1 MNNRNLLA
9 AIQYKDREKAFITI
23 AEITEPYGEGS
34 ETVVSVGSTLKGD
47 TDNPSWKVHVPVY
60 MIDQIIEAL
69 RDVKRDE
76 TE

>member
-1 MNNRNLLA
+1 MSNRNLLT

-34 ETVVSVGSTLKGD
+34 ETVISVGSTLKGD
-47 TDNPSWKVHVPVY
+47 TDNPSWKVHVPIY

-69 RDVKRDE
+69 HDVKREE

>member
-1 MNNRNLLA
+1 MNNRRLLT

-47 TDNPSWKVHVPVY
+47 IENPSWKVHVPVY

-69 RDVKRDE
+69 HDVKRGE

>member
-1 MNNRNLLA
+1 MSNRRLLT
-9 AIQYKDREKAFITI
+9 AIQYKDRENAFITI

-47 TDNPSWKVHVPVY
+47 IDNPTWKVHVPVY

-69 RDVKRDE
+69 HDVKLDE
-76 TE
+76 TD

>member
-1 MNNRNLLA
+1 MSNRNLLT

>member
-1 MNNRNLLA
+1 MSNRKLLT

-47 TDNPSWKVHVPVY
+47 IDNPSWKVHVPVY
-60 MIDQIIEAL
+60 MVDQIIAAL
-69 RDVKRDE
+69 NDIKRDE
-76 TE
+76 PE

>member
-1 MNNRNLLA
+1 MNNRNLLK
-9 AIQYKDREKAFITI
+9 AIQYKDREKGFITI

-47 TDNPSWKVHVPVY
+47 IDNPTWTVHVPVY

-69 RDVKRDE
+69 HDVKQEE

>member
-1 MNNRNLLA
+1 MSNRNLLT

-47 TDNPSWKVHVPVY
+47 IDNPSWKVHVPVY
-60 MIDQIIEAL
+60 MIDQIIAAL
-69 RDVKRDE
+69 NDVKRDE
-76 TE
+76 SE

>member
-1 MNNRNLLA
+1 MSNRRLLT

-23 AEITEPYGEGS
+23 AEITEPYGDGS
-34 ETVVSVGSTLKGD
+34 ETVISVGSTLKGD
-47 TDNPSWKVHVPVY
+47 IENPTWAVHVPVY

-69 RDVKRDE
+69 HDVKQDE

>member
-1 MNNRNLLA
+1 MSNRNLLT

-34 ETVVSVGSTLKGD
+34 ETVISVGSTLKGD

>member
-1 MNNRNLLA
+1 MSNRNLLT

-47 TDNPSWKVHVPVY
+47 IDNPTWTVHVPVY
-60 MIDQIIEAL
+60 MIDQIIKTL
-69 RDVKRDE
+69 HDVKQEE

>member
-1 MNNRNLLA
+1 MSNRKLLT

-47 TDNPSWKVHVPVY
+47 IDNPSWKVHVPVY
-60 MIDQIIEAL
+60 MIDQIIAAL
-69 RDVKRDE
+69 NDIKRDE
-76 TE
+76 PK

>member
-1 MNNRNLLA
+1 MSNRKLLT

-47 TDNPSWKVHVPVY
+47 IDNPSWKVHVPVY
-60 MIDQIIEAL
+60 MIDQIIAAL
-69 RDVKRDE
+69 NDVKRDE
-76 TE
+76 PE

>member
-1 MNNRNLLA
+1 MKNRKLLT

-47 TDNPSWKVHVPVY
+47 IDNPSWKVHVPVY
-60 MIDQIIEAL
+60 MVDQVIAAL
-69 RDVKRDE
+69 NDVSRDE
-76 TE
+76 EQ

>member
-1 MNNRNLLA
+1 MSSRKLLT

-47 TDNPSWKVHVPVY
+47 IDNPSWKVHVPVY
-60 MIDQIIEAL
+60 MVDQIIDAL
-69 RDVKRDE
+69 NDIKRDE
-76 TE
+76 PE

>member
-1 MNNRNLLA
+1 MSNRNLLA

>member
-1 MNNRNLLA
+1 MSNRNLLT

-47 TDNPSWKVHVPVY
+47 IDNPSWKVHVPVY
-60 MIDQIIEAL
+60 MIDQVIAAL
-69 RDVKRDE
+69 NDVKREE

>member
-1 MNNRNLLA
+1 MSNRNLLT

-47 TDNPSWKVHVPVY
+47 IDNPSWKVHVPVY
-60 MIDQIIEAL
+60 MIDQIIAAL
-69 RDVKRDE
+69 NDVKRDE
-76 TE
+76 PE

>member
-1 MNNRNLLA
+1 MSNRKLLT

-47 TDNPSWKVHVPVY
+47 IDNPSWKVHVPVY
-60 MIDQIIEAL
+60 MIDQMIAAL
-69 RDVKRDE
+69 NDVKRDE
-76 TE
+76 PE

>member
-1 MNNRNLLA
+1 MSSRKLLT

-47 TDNPSWKVHVPVY
+47 IDNPSWNVHVPVY
-60 MIDQIIEAL
+60 MVDQIIDAL
-69 RDVKRDE
+69 NDIKRDE
-76 TE
+76 PE

>member
-1 MNNRNLLA
+1 MSNRKLLT

-47 TDNPSWKVHVPVY
+47 IDNPSWKVHVPVY
-60 MIDQIIEAL
+60 MIDQIIAAL
-69 RDVKRDE
+69 NDIKRDE
-76 TE
+76 PE

>member
-1 MNNRNLLA
+1 MNNRNLLT

-47 TDNPSWKVHVPVY
+47 IDNPSWKVHVPVY
-60 MIDQIIEAL
+60 MIDQIIDAL

>member
-1 MNNRNLLA
+1 MSNRKLLT

-34 ETVVSVGSTLKGD
+34 ETVISVGSTLKGD